1 MKTKILTI
9 VSVCLALNNISFA
22 GTTIGKT
29 QATAQLASSCTIRA
43 DNVSFGELS
52 ITNNYP
58 SLSQWGHIKSIANV
72 VKVLCNNKL
81 PYKINGSALTIKG
94 GAVGRFMPGA
104 TNANET
110 LQYNVYSNSNLT
122 NGWFADGSSYLS
134 YGVAGGVNG
143 TGTGVENNHTLYF
156 ALYSPT
162 VWPGYW
168 PKPDTYSD
176 TYILTL
182 TY

>member
-1 MKTKILTI
+1 M
-9 VSVCLALNNISFA
+9 LNNIS
-22 GTTIGKT
+22 IG
-29 QATAQLASSCTIRA
+29 ATAKGNLKALAQLGSSCTIRA
-43 DNVSFGELS
+43 DNVNFGEL
-52 ITNNYP
+52 TMKNNSP
-58 SLSQWGHIKSIANV
+58 NLSQWGHIKSIANV

-94 GAVGRFMPGA
+94 GAVGRFMPGS

-110 LQYNVYSNSNLT
+110 LQYNVYTNSNLN
-122 NGWFADGSSYLS
+122 NGWFADGSSYLT
-134 YGVAGGVNG
+134 YGVAGGITG
-143 TGTGVENNHTLYF
+143 TGTGVENSHNLYF

-168 PKPDTYSD
+168 PKPDNYSD
-176 TYILTL
+176 TYTLTL